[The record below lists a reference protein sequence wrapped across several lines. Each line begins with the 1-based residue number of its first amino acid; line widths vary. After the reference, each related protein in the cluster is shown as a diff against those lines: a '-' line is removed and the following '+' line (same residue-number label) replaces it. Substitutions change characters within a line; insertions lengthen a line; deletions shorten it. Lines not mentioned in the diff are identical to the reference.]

1 MLNLDIKYCIEILLK
16 HIHVENLF
24 QDQNK
29 YMLLM
34 NDHEIELFY
43 NNDLL
48 MSLRVIG
55 MYYLFEVDLLEEMV
69 EMVGV
74 LIQQSKI

>member
-1 MLNLDIKYCIEILLK
+1 
-16 HIHVENLF
+16 
-24 QDQNK
+24 
-29 YMLLM
+29 M

-48 MSLRVIG
+48 MSLRVIV

>member
-1 MLNLDIKYCIEILLK
+1 MILLK
-16 HIHVENLF
+16 HIHVEILF

-43 NNDLL
+43 NIDLSMML
-48 MSLRVIG
+48 KVIV
-55 MYYLFEVDLLEEMV
+55 MYYLFEVDLLEEME
-69 EMVGV
+69 EMVVV
-74 LIQQSKI
+74 LIQQSRILQN